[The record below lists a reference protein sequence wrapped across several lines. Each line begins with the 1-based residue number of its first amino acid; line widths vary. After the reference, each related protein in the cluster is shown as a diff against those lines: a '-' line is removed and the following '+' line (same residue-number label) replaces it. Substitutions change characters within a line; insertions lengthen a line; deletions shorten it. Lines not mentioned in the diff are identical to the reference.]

1 VTNRILIAGGDIS
14 LLECMERIL
23 VNHGYQVFTFFDGID
38 ALTGVVGHRP
48 DMILVETSMPRLNAY
63 QFCYLIKRNVV
74 FRPVPVTVI
83 SDTDGLNERAR
94 GRSLGATYQLVKPFG
109 DQELLEITGKC
120 RNFGSE

>member
-1 VTNRILIAGGDIS
+1 
-14 LLECMERIL
+14 MERIL